1 MSKPIPPVVEEIKRL
16 PEYKALLELGLTD
29 TSSNL
34 IHANCNFRFEGV
46 ILTNKPISSWYVPVE
61 TDASTSYTIYQNGYV
76 RTNRGGIPSPIPSLR
91 TSDVATVADWRVKL
105 DQTRQ
110 YILRN
115 ELLKGRFGI
124 NARREQE
131 KLTQGTNADFVNAC
145 IASGIP
151 GFVEEIES
159 VAPDLIKYISPESL
173 ADKIKQNPG
182 SATELL
188 KRIGKVDIVKKA
200 IELLPDSIRSGF
212 EDQLDLKSDL
222 NDIGF

>member
-1 MSKPIPPVVEEIKRL
+1 MTKPIPPVVEEIKRL

-46 ILTNKPISSWYVPVE
+46 ILTPKTVISWANPVKRE
-61 TDASTSYTIYQNGYV
+61 VATSYTIYQNGYV
-76 RTNRGGIPSPIPSLR
+76 RTNRGGRPAPIPSLR
-91 TSDVATVADWRVKL
+91 TRDVATVADWRVKL

-115 ELLKGRFGI
+115 ELLKERLGI
-124 NARREQE
+124 NTRREQE
-131 KLTQGTNADFVNAC
+131 NLTQGTNADFVNAC
-145 IASGIP
+145 IAAGIP
-151 GFVEEIES
+151 GFMEEIES
-159 VAPDLIKYISPESL
+159 VAPDLIKYTSPELL

-182 SATELL
+182 AATELL

-212 EDQLDLKSDL
+212 EDHLDIKSDL